1 MAEVMTLDGQCH
13 AAVDG
18 DGHGCDN
25 GGAVVAVLAVDDD
38 GASLPNGVDCGDD
51 DYTALLLKP
60 VVVDVA
66 SDQEDGSFRM
76 HGTRK
81 EALGDLDF
89 QPLPYCSKEW
99 DLCQG

>member
-38 GASLPNGVDCGDD
+38 GAS
-51 DYTALLLKP
+51 
-60 VVVDVA
+60 
-66 SDQEDGSFRM
+66 
-76 HGTRK
+76 
-81 EALGDLDF
+81 
-89 QPLPYCSKEW
+89 
-99 DLCQG
+99 